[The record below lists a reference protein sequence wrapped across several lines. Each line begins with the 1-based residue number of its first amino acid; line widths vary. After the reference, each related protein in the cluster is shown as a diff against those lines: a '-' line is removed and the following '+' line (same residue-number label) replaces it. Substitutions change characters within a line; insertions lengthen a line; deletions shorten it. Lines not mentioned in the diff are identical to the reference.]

1 MECEWSCIT
10 ANLSLVKITR
20 PVVFRCALPVNALPV
35 SKGVL
40 TVFGDTSKTDFDTSK
55 THCQSSISIF
65 SWDDERLFAPST
77 FFSQQPSGLIMVVQ
91 VQVDAGIRYDRF
103 TELPVSLV
111 LFSLICVDIVERIRP
126 LRLTGQGKR

>member
-20 PVVFRCALPVNALPV
+20 PVVFRCALPV

-40 TVFGDTSKTDFDTSK
+40 TVFGDTSKT
-55 THCQSSISIF
+55 HCQSSNSIF
-65 SWDDERLFAPST
+65 SWDAKRLFAPST
-77 FFSQQPSGLIMVVQ
+77 FFSQQPSDLIMIVQ
-91 VQVDAGIRYDRF
+91 VQVDAGIKYDRF